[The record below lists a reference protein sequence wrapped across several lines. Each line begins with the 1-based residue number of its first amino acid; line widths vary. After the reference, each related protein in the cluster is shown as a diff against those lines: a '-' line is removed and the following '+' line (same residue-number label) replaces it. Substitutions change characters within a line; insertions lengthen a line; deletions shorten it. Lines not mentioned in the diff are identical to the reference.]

1 MRWVVAICVAAGLG
15 TLARAFFL
23 NARMIRRD
31 LNSRFDAIRVR
42 LEQSATSLVDD
53 LLNTNRVAD
62 PDSRRD

>member
-1 MRWVVAICVAAGLG
+1 MRWIAAVPVAAGLA

-23 NARMIRRD
+23 NARRIRHD

-42 LEQSATSLVDD
+42 LEQSATTLVDD
-53 LLNTNRVAD
+53 LLNTYRVGD